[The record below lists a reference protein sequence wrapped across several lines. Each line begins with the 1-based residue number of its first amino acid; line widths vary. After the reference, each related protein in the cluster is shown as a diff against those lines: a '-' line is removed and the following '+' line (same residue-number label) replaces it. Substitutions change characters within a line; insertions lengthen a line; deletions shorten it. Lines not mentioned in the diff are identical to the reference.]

1 MFKNWKLSSGFSALV
16 SPGCGPPGYCSNLPL
31 TLPTRVNMPFAKG
44 SENVSAIKGKKG
56 RSVVWKWYSSAV
68 WRWRANHQTCSKV
81 CLRAMST
88 EDSWR
93 LFVSILK
100 KIFEILYFVVFC
112 SFTKNHNWNQR
123 GGFQRRQTKK
133 MLTMILFLTSPSPM
147 RTTVVGRPG
156 DNNWENILV

>member
-1 MFKNWKLSSGFSALV
+1 MCGFSSLV

-31 TLPTRVNMPFAKG
+31 TLPTRVNKPFAKG
-44 SENVSAIKGKKG
+44 SENVAAIKGKKG

-68 WRWRANHQTCSKV
+68 WRWRANHLTCSKV

-100 KIFEILYFVVFC
+100 KTIWNTLFC
-112 SFTKNHNWNQR
+112 CFTKNHNWNQR
-123 GGFQRRQTKK
+123 GSFQRKQTKK
-133 MLTMILFLTSPSPM
+133 CWLWFYFWPICPLWGRQLSDDQEAIIGKLF
-147 RTTVVGRPG
+147 
-156 DNNWENILV
+156 